1 MHAKCLTKSRNVK
14 KVRKNLRQV
23 TFAYSTMILLQSG
36 TPDTH
41 LEPDPPMQ
49 PDTLLSVIQIHTFI
63 YNGAKR

>member
-1 MHAKCLTKSRNVK
+1 
-14 KVRKNLRQV
+14 
-23 TFAYSTMILLQSG
+23 MILLQSG